1 MQAKRTAIV
10 LVSALLASI
19 AALGATAIDPQP
31 AQAAGGGYVE
41 KCGGGEI
48 FLNEQE
54 ERTFALH
61 NQARAEHD
69 LQPFCVH
76 PKLQKAA
83 RAHSQEMLDKDYAA
97 HESFNGET
105 VKQRLRRF
113 GYGFSR
119 YSYYAYGE
127 NIAWGSG
134 PQASPESA
142 FDFWMNSPNHRPNI
156 LSEKLRQV
164 GIGARTG
171 TFKAYGESTTYTVDF
186 GVRRR

>member
-1 MQAKRTAIV
+1 MKRALIV
-10 LVSALLASI
+10 VTSVLLAGI
-19 AALGATAIDPQP
+19 AAMSASAVDPQP
-31 AQAAGGGYVE
+31 ARAAGGGYVY

-54 ERTFALH
+54 EKVLALH
-61 NQARAEHD
+61 NETRAERG
-69 LQPFCVH
+69 LKPLCVH

-83 RAHSQEMLDKDYAA
+83 RAHSQEMIDKDYAA

-105 VKQRLRRF
+105 VKQRLKRF

-134 PQASPESA
+134 PQGSPESV
-142 FDFWMNSPNHRPNI
+142 FGFWMNSPDHRPNI
-156 LSEKLRQV
+156 LSEKFRQIGV
-164 GIGARTG
+164 GARTG
-171 TFKAYGESTTYTVDF
+171 TFQTYGESTMYTVDF
-186 GVRRR
+186 GVRRH

>member
-1 MQAKRTAIV
+1 MNRTLT
-10 LVSALLASI
+10 LVISALLAGI
-19 AALGATAIDPQP
+19 AATGASALDPQP
-31 AQAAGGGYVE
+31 ARAADGGYVQ

-48 FLNEQE
+48 LLNEQE
-54 ERTFALH
+54 EKVFALH
-61 NQARAEHD
+61 NQVRAEQG
-69 LQPFCVH
+69 LRPFCVH
-76 PKLQKAA
+76 PKLQEAA

-105 VKQRLRRF
+105 VKQRLKRF

-134 PQASPESA
+134 PQGSPESV
-142 FDFWMNSPNHRPNI
+142 FDSWMKSTDHRPNI
-156 LSEKLRQV
+156 LSSRFRQIGV
-164 GIGARTG
+164 GARTG
-171 TFKAYGESTTYTVDF
+171 DFQTYGESTMFTVDF

>member
-1 MQAKRTAIV
+1 MKVKPTAIV
-10 LVSALLASI
+10 LLCAVVAGILAMGLSAVDARS
-19 AALGATAIDPQP
+19 ARAE
-31 AQAAGGGYVE
+31 GGGYVE
-41 KCGGGEI
+41 KCGGGKI

-54 ERTFALH
+54 ERVFALH
-61 NQARAEHD
+61 NQVRAEQD
-69 LQPFCVH
+69 LKPFCVH
-76 PKLQKAA
+76 PRLQDAA
-83 RAHSQEMLDKDYAA
+83 RAHSQEMLDKGYAA

-105 VKQRLRRF
+105 VRQRLKRF

-134 PQASPESA
+134 PHGSPESA
-142 FDFWMNSPNHRPNI
+142 FDFWMNSPDHRPNI
-156 LSEKLRQV
+156 LSEKLRQI

-171 TFKAYGESTTYTVDF
+171 SFQSYGESTMYTVDF